1 MSNAVDPAATTPT
14 AATTSTTP
22 GTPAT
27 TSTAP
32 GAPATTS
39 TAPGAPATTSTA
51 PGAPATTSTTPGT
64 PATTGT
70 TPGAPATTSTPAT
83 KHTPTDPG
91 VPERGALR
99 ALLPALAGH
108 RAMTARTCAAALL
121 EQGSLVTL
129 VTLAAQTVGSAVI
142 DGRAPSSGTVIALV
156 ALVLVRALT
165 TWREMDLSHDLAYR
179 VLAALRVRVFD
190 GLARSAPARVAGR
203 RSGDLAA
210 TAMADVEALEFFYA
224 HTTAQLLAAGTVFT
238 GGAAILATVEP
249 WLLLAVLPVA
259 ALLTAAPFADARGR
273 AVRGA
278 RTRAAGATLSADTV
292 ETVDGLRELLA
303 FGTLDGRR
311 RRLAERG
318 RQVGD
323 AQRAEATWE
332 AGAAAARDLLIVV
345 AVLGVVAVAAQ
356 SVASGRLHGAWAPAA
371 MALSLAVLGPVAES
385 ARSLSQAVSLRAAA
399 SRVGAAVKAPAL
411 APPPAAPRTLPPG
424 PLGVR
429 LRQVRF
435 DYGGGP
441 VLDGVDLTVRAGQT
455 LALVGASGAGK
466 STCAHLLAR
475 FWDPSDGEIQLVP
488 ADGTP
493 FDLRELD
500 DAELRRAVALV
511 GQETPLFHGTLAE
524 NLRLAAPEA
533 DDGLLAGTARACGVD
548 RIAPLST
555 LVGERGATLSGGQR
569 ARIALARALLA
580 QPRVL
585 ILDESTAHLD
595 NAGDAQLATALRQEG
610 RTTVV
615 IAHRRATIRRADRIA
630 VLETGRIVEE
640 GTWEELTARPDS
652 ALNRSLADIAQ
663 GSPRHRDG

>member
-1 MSNAVDPAATTPT
+1 MSNTVDTATIET
-14 AATTSTTP
+14 
-22 GTPAT
+22 
-27 TSTAP
+27 
-32 GAPATTS
+32 
-39 TAPGAPATTSTA
+39 
-51 PGAPATTSTTPGT
+51 
-64 PATTGT
+64 
-70 TPGAPATTSTPAT
+70 
-83 KHTPTDPG
+83 G
-91 VPERGALR
+91 VPERGSLR

-121 EQGSLVTL
+121 EQGSLVAL
-129 VTLAAQTVGSAVI
+129 VTLAAHTVGTAVI
-142 DGRAPSSGTVIALV
+142 ETKAPSSGTVAALV

-203 RSGDLAA
+203 RSGDLAT

-238 GGAAILATVEP
+238 GGTAVLATVEP
-249 WLLLAVLPVA
+249 WLLAAVLPVA
-259 ALLTAAPFADARGR
+259 ALLAAAPFAEARGR

-278 RTRAAGATLSADTV
+278 RTRHAVAELSADTV

-303 FGTLDGRR
+303 FGAFAGRR

-318 RQVGD
+318 RRVGD

-332 AGAAAARDLLIVV
+332 AVAAAVRELLIVA
-345 AVLGVVAVAAQ
+345 AVLGVVAAAAQ
-356 SVASGRLHGAWAPAA
+356 SVTSGRLHGAWAPAA
-371 MALSLAVLGPVAES
+371 MALALAVLGPVAES
-385 ARSLSQAVSLRAAA
+385 ARSLSQAVALRAAA

-411 APPPAAPRTLPPG
+411 APPPAAPRPLPPG

-429 LRQVRF
+429 LRRVGF
-435 DYGGGP
+435 DYGGDP
-441 VLDGVDLTVRAGQT
+441 VLDGVELTVPAGQT

-475 FWDPSDGEIQLVP
+475 FWDPSEGEVRLIP
-488 ADGTP
+488 ADGVAIGV
-493 FDLRELD
+493 RELA

-533 DDGLLAGTARACGVD
+533 DGDLLAETARLCGID
-548 RIAPLST
+548 RIAPMST

-595 NAGDAQLATALRQEG
+595 NASDAELATALRREG
-610 RTTVV
+610 RTTIV

-630 VLETGRIVEE
+630 VLESGRIAEE
-640 GTWEELTARPDS
+640 GTWEELTGRPGS
-652 ALNRSLADIAQ
+652 ALNRTLAAMP
-663 GSPRHRDG
+663 S